1 MKRVLK
7 AKSSRTYST
16 RRMIGWAFTV
26 SPLPAT
32 ALVRRKS
39 SEERRD
45 AGTGSASKASSAVA
59 GRCKIE
65 VKQRVLEKW
74 IKQKNVL
81 NRYLPCGSD
90 SRARFSMDRRPF
102 AILTDDAFQ
111 WLKTYLRR
119 ENYAIISV
127 SHTALHNVKLK
138 AEQSFDEGRLAVRL
152 HSHNH
157 KFRGIEFD
165 VETSKA
171 KK

>member
-1 MKRVLK
+1 
-7 AKSSRTYST
+7 
-16 RRMIGWAFTV
+16 
-26 SPLPAT
+26 
-32 ALVRRKS
+32 
-39 SEERRD
+39 
-45 AGTGSASKASSAVA
+45 
-59 GRCKIE
+59 
-65 VKQRVLEKW
+65 
-74 IKQKNVL
+74 
-81 NRYLPCGSD
+81 
-90 SRARFSMDRRPF
+90 MDRRPF